1 MNALHNDLGDC
12 AVFTAVK
19 RCVRPDL
26 SRALSRVLLSGA
38 IALMCFNSALALDIN
53 QANEAELDSVKGMGP
68 ALSAKV
74 LKARAQGP
82 FKDWSDV
89 MQRVSGIRQNKAQ
102 QLSEQGLTVN
112 GEGFSAKNK

>member
-12 AVFTAVK
+12 AAFKAVK

-26 SRALSRVLLSGA
+26 SHVLSRVLLSGV

-53 QANEAELDSVKGMGP
+53 QANEAELDSIKGMGP
-68 ALSAKV
+68 ALSTKV

-89 MQRVSGIRQNKAQ
+89 MQRVSGIRQNKVQ

-112 GEGFSAKNK
+112 GEVFSAKK